1 MHIIAEK
8 STITCTIGSTI
19 FQVSKM
25 SGKHVT
31 ERDQILSCDVV
42 GWYTVWNCCNRIWC
56 WKDDAR
62 ARSVVSCQSCRVV
75 TIATPEIR
83 NSFSVVP
90 VLPIL
95 FTDRPIYLWQC
106 GVGPV
111 HIVTGHENSSCD
123 ISDDLHNVKM
133 IITNCRRNVPPCCFI
148 YNLCLLGLH
157 CVCTIRY
164 NKWHGLSQLPIFV
177 LHLHLQSIL

>member
-1 MHIIAEK
+1 MWLRSNPLMWCSWLVHSLELL
-8 STITCTIGSTI
+8 
-19 FQVSKM
+19 QQNLVL
-25 SGKHVT
+25 
-31 ERDQILSCDVV
+31 ER
-42 GWYTVWNCCNRIWC
+42 W
-56 WKDDAR
+56 
-62 ARSVVSCQSCRVV
+62 CQSQICGLLSVLSGC

-177 LHLHLQSIL
+177 LHLHLQSIIKLVSSTFVYWFKASSVAHWLRM